1 MLKSDLI
8 DRVAIRTNLT
18 KFQTKLV
25 VNSFINTIT
34 ESLSEGTDIEIRG
47 FGSFRIRERNA
58 RIGMNPKSG
67 QRISIPAKKVPY
79 FTAGKGLKLIVDKN
93 TNEKN
98 MKNNNQMF
106 NLQDLTQ
113 MVWD

>member
-18 KFQTKLV
+18 KSQTKLV

-34 ESLSEGTDIEIRG
+34 ESLSEGANIEIRG

-79 FTAGKGLKLIVDKN
+79 FRAGKELKLIVDKN
-93 TNEKN
+93 INEKN
-98 MKNNNQMF
+98 MENKNQMF

-113 MVWD
+113 MV

>member
-18 KFQTKLV
+18 KSQTKLV

-34 ESLSEGTDIEIRG
+34 ESLSEGTNIEIRG

-79 FTAGKGLKLIVDKN
+79 FRAGKELKLIVDKN
-93 TNEKN
+93 INEKN
-98 MKNNNQMF
+98 LENKNQMF

-113 MVWD
+113 MV

>member
-18 KFQTKLV
+18 KSQTKKV
-25 VNSFINTIT
+25 VNSSINTIT

-67 QRISIPAKKVPY
+67 KRICIPAKKGPY
-79 FTAGKGLKLIVDKN
+79 FRAGKTLRLIVDKD
-93 TNEKN
+93 TNEEN
-98 MKNNNQMF
+98 MK
-106 NLQDLTQ
+106 TKI
-113 MVWD
+113 

>member
-18 KFQTKLV
+18 KSQTKLV

-79 FTAGKGLKLIVDKN
+79 FRAGKALKLIVDKN
-93 TNEKN
+93 IQGKGLDRS
-98 MKNNNQMF
+98 NQMF
-106 NLQDLTQ
+106 NLQGLAQ
-113 MVWD
+113 MV

>member
-18 KFQTKLV
+18 KSQTKLV

-34 ESLSEGTDIEIRG
+34 ESLSAGADIEIRG
-47 FGSFRIRERNA
+47 FGRFRIRERNA

-67 QRISIPAKKVPY
+67 QRINIPAKKVPY
-79 FTAGKGLKLIVDKN
+79 FRAGKSLKLIVDKN
-93 TNEKN
+93 INGKRVD
-98 MKNNNQMF
+98 KRNQIF
-106 NLQDLTQ
+106 NLQDLAQ
-113 MVWD
+113 MV

>member
-18 KFQTKLV
+18 KSQTKLV

-79 FTAGKGLKLIVDKN
+79 FRAGKGLKLIVDKN

-98 MKNNNQMF
+98 IKNNNQMF

-113 MVWD
+113 MV

>member
-1 MLKSDLI
+1 MLKTDLI
-8 DRVAIRTNLT
+8 NRVAIRTNLT
-18 KFQTKLV
+18 KSQIKKV
-25 VNSFINTIT
+25 VDSFINTIT

-67 QRISIPAKKVPY
+67 QRINIPAKKVPY
-79 FTAGKGLKLIVDKN
+79 FRAGKSLKLIVDKN
-93 TNEKN
+93 TKEKG
-98 MKNNNQMF
+98 MDNNNQMF

-113 MVWD
+113 MV

>member
-8 DRVAIRTNLT
+8 DRVAMRTNLT
-18 KFQTKLV
+18 KLQTKLV

-34 ESLSEGTDIEIRG
+34 ESLSEGTNIEIRG

-79 FTAGKGLKLIVDKN
+79 FRAGKELKLIVDKN
-93 TNEKN
+93 INEKN
-98 MKNNNQMF
+98 MENKNQMF

-113 MVWD
+113 MV

>member
-18 KFQTKLV
+18 KSQTKIV
-25 VNSFINTIT
+25 VDSFIKTIT
-34 ESLSEGTDIEIRG
+34 DSLSEGTDIEIRG

-79 FTAGKGLKLIVDKN
+79 FRAGKVLKLIVDKN
-93 TNEKN
+93 SNEKC
-98 MKNNNQMF
+98 MENNNQMF

-113 MVWD
+113 MV

>member
-18 KFQTKLV
+18 KSQTKLV

-34 ESLSEGTDIEIRG
+34 ESLSEGTGIEIRG

-79 FTAGKGLKLIVDKN
+79 FRAGKELKLIVDKN

-98 MKNNNQMF
+98 MENKNQMF

-113 MVWD
+113 MV

>member
-18 KFQTKLV
+18 KSQTKLV

-34 ESLSEGTDIEIRG
+34 ESLSEGTNIEIRG

-79 FTAGKGLKLIVDKN
+79 FRAGKELKLIVDKN
-93 TNEKN
+93 INEKN
-98 MKNNNQMF
+98 MENKNQMF

-113 MVWD
+113 MV

>member
-18 KFQTKLV
+18 RSQTRLV

-34 ESLSEGTDIEIRG
+34 ESLSEGTHIEIRG

-79 FTAGKGLKLIVDKN
+79 FRAGKELKLIVDKN
-93 TNEKN
+93 INEKN
-98 MKNNNQMF
+98 MENKNQMF

-113 MVWD
+113 MV

>member
-18 KFQTKLV
+18 KSQTKIV
-25 VNSFINTIT
+25 VDSFIKTIT
-34 ESLSEGTDIEIRG
+34 DSLSEGTDIEIRG

-79 FTAGKGLKLIVDKN
+79 FRAGKVLKFIVDKN
-93 TNEKN
+93 SNEKC
-98 MKNNNQMF
+98 MENNSQMF

-113 MVWD
+113 MV

>member
-18 KFQTKLV
+18 KYQAKLV
-25 VNSFINTIT
+25 VNSFINTII
-34 ESLSEGTDIEIRG
+34 ESLSGGTDIEIRG
-47 FGSFRIRERNA
+47 FGSFRTRERNA

-79 FTAGKGLKLIVDKN
+79 FRAGKELKLIVDKN
-93 TNEKN
+93 INEKN
-98 MKNNNQMF
+98 MENKNQMF

-113 MVWD
+113 MV

>member
-1 MLKSDLI
+1 MLKTNLI
-8 DRVAIRTNLT
+8 NSVAIRTNIT
-18 KFQTKLV
+18 KSQTKKV
-25 VNSFINTIT
+25 VDSFINAIT
-34 ESLSEGTDIEIRG
+34 ESLSEGTNIEIRG

-79 FTAGKGLKLIVDKN
+79 FRAGKELKLIVDKN
-93 TNEKN
+93 INEKN
-98 MKNNNQMF
+98 LENKNQMF

-113 MVWD
+113 MV